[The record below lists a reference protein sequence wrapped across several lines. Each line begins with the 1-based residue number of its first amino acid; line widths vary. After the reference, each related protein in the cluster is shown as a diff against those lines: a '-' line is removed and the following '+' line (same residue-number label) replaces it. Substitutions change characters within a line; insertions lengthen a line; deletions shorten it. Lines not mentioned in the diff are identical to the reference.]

1 MHYLDILVL
10 GVYAA
15 ALVIIGFIRSG
26 NSRSN
31 PEEYLLMGRRLSLPG
46 FIATLVTTWYGGIL
60 GLGENTYLYGVQ
72 TWFIF
77 ALPYY
82 VFGLIF
88 ALLLAKRISKVKF
101 ISIPDHFHHHY
112 GRSAGIVSALF
123 ILVLASPA
131 PYILSIGILLQTFL
145 DISLGWAL
153 ILALG
158 TSMIYI
164 WTGGFGA
171 VIRTDIFQFILMY
184 AGFIILLGFAWCEY
198 GSPISMISQLPETHI
213 DPLGGMSVQYIL
225 VWFFIA
231 MWTFVD
237 PGFYQRCAA
246 ANSPVTA
253 KKGILISL
261 LFWFIFD
268 LLTITTGLYAKFA
281 LEISA
286 PLFAFPLLGME
297 ILPPIIFGL
306 FIVGILATIMSTVD
320 SLGFISAITFGRDI
334 MWRIQVSDAG
344 KTPDIDR
351 TMTPMVQKGL
361 FVMAFLALALAVTI
375 PSVVRLWYMM
385 GSIIVPGLLLP
396 FLMTFRTHHINSVNI
411 IQLMTL
417 PVMITIIWFIMGNLT
432 DGYPFG
438 LEPFYPG
445 LLTSLFI
452 FSLSGL
458 NGSRDRTKIPG

>member
-1 MHYLDILVL
+1 M
-10 GVYAA
+10 
-15 ALVIIGFIRSG
+15 
-26 NSRSN
+26 
-31 PEEYLLMGRRLSLPG
+31 
-46 FIATLVTTWYGGIL
+46 YG
-60 GLGENTYLYGVQ
+60 
-72 TWFIF
+72 
-77 ALPYY
+77 
-82 VFGLIF
+82 
-88 ALLLAKRISKVKF
+88 
-101 ISIPDHFHHHY
+101 
-112 GRSAGIVSALF
+112 
-123 ILVLASPA
+123 
-131 PYILSIGILLQTFL
+131 
-145 DISLGWAL
+145 
-153 ILALG
+153 
-158 TSMIYI
+158 
-164 WTGGFGA
+164 
-171 VIRTDIFQFILMY
+171 
-184 AGFIILLGFAWCEY
+184 GFIILLGFAWGEY
-198 GSPISMISQLPETHI
+198 GSPISIISQLPETHI
-213 DPLGGMSVQYIL
+213 DPSGGMSVQYIL

-334 MWRIQVSDAG
+334 MWRIQVADAG

-375 PSVVRLWYMM
+375 PSVVRLWYMT

-417 PVMITIIWFIMGNLT
+417 PVMIAIIWFIMGNLT

-452 FSLSGL
+452 FSFSGL

>member
-1 MHYLDILVL
+1 MSAI
-10 GVYAA
+10 
-15 ALVIIGFIRSG
+15 FI
-26 NSRSN
+26 
-31 PEEYLLMGRRLSLPG
+31 M
-46 FIATLVTTWYGGIL
+46 
-60 GLGENTYLYGVQ
+60 
-72 TWFIF
+72 
-77 ALPYY
+77 
-82 VFGLIF
+82 
-88 ALLLAKRISKVKF
+88 
-101 ISIPDHFHHHY
+101 
-112 GRSAGIVSALF
+112 
-123 ILVLASPA
+123 VLASPA

-158 TSMIYI
+158 TSMVYI

-184 AGFIILLGFAWCEY
+184 GGFIILLGFAWGEF
-198 GSPISMISQLPETHI
+198 GSPISIISQLPETHI
-213 DPLGGMSVQYIL
+213 DPFGGMSVQYIL

-261 LFWFIFD
+261 VFWFIFD
-268 LLTITTGLYAKFA
+268 LLTITSGLYAKFA

-334 MWRIQVSDAG
+334 MWRIQVAEVG
-344 KTPDIDR
+344 KNPAMDR

-361 FVMAFLALALAVTI
+361 FVMAFLALALAVTV
-375 PSVVRLWYMM
+375 PSVVRLWYVT

-396 FLMTFRTHHINSVNI
+396 FLMTFRTHHGIPVNI

-417 PVMITIIWFIMGNLT
+417 PVMIAIIWFIMGNLT

-438 LEPFYPG
+438 IEPFYPG
-445 LLTSLFI
+445 LLTSLII

-458 NGSRDRTKIPG
+458 NGSEELAKTSG

>member
-10 GVYAA
+10 GVYAT

-46 FIATLVTTWYGGIL
+46 FVATLVTTWYGGIL

-171 VIRTDIFQFILMY
+171 IIRTDIFQFILMY

-334 MWRIQVSDAG
+334 MWRIQVADAG

-375 PSVVRLWYMM
+375 PSVVRLWYMT

-452 FSLSGL
+452 FSFSGL

>member
-10 GVYAA
+10 GVYAT

-26 NSRSN
+26 SSRSN

-46 FIATLVTTWYGGIL
+46 FVATLVTTWYGGIL

-82 VFGLIF
+82 IFGLIF
-88 ALLLAKRISKVKF
+88 ALLLAKRISIAKF
-101 ISIPDHFHHHY
+101 ISIPDHFHHYY

-171 VIRTDIFQFILMY
+171 IIRTDIFQFILMY
-184 AGFIILLGFAWCEY
+184 GGFIILLGFAWGEY
-198 GSPISMISQLPETHI
+198 GSPISIISQLPETHI
-213 DPLGGMSVQYIL
+213 DPSGGMSVQYIL

-334 MWRIQVSDAG
+334 MWRIQVADAG

-375 PSVVRLWYMM
+375 PSVVRLWYMT

-396 FLMTFRTHHINSVNI
+396 FLMTFRTHLINSVNI

-452 FSLSGL
+452 FSFSGL

>member
-10 GVYAA
+10 GVYAT
-15 ALVIIGFIRSG
+15 ALVIIGFLRSG
-26 NSRSN
+26 SSRSN

-46 FIATLVTTWYGGIL
+46 FVATLVTTWYGGIL

-82 VFGLIF
+82 IFGLIF
-88 ALLLAKRISKVKF
+88 ALLLAKRISIAKF
-101 ISIPDHFHHHY
+101 ISIPDQFHHHY

-171 VIRTDIFQFILMY
+171 IIRTDIFQFILMY
-184 AGFIILLGFAWCEY
+184 VGFIILLGFAWGAY
-198 GSPISMISQLPETHI
+198 GSPISIISQLPETHI
-213 DPLGGMSVQYIL
+213 DPSGGMSVQYIL

-334 MWRIQVSDAG
+334 MWRIQVADAG

-375 PSVVRLWYMM
+375 PSVVRLWYMT

-452 FSLSGL
+452 FSFSGL